1 MELQKAGAVALTDD
15 GRPVENSL
23 LMAEAMK
30 EAASL
35 GLRVVS
41 HCEDLYLSQG
51 GLMNEGAVSRELNV
65 PGVPAASENAATARE
80 SRAGG
85 ILWRPDSYLPCEHGG
100 ERRHDP

>member
-1 MELQKAGAVALTDD
+1 
-15 GRPVENSL
+15 
-23 LMAEAMK
+23 MARAMK

-80 SRAGG
+80 IA
-85 ILWRPDSYLPCEHGG
+85 LAESYGVPIHILPCEHGG